1 MLSGFSIF
9 LDVDD
14 LTDIALLE
22 EYIASSDVLLVFL
35 TRDYISSKNCRR
47 ELVAAMHQDLP
58 IVVLRESEYG
68 KGAVTSGGLQL
79 EFEQL
84 LPTLSI
90 DEVNSNP
97 NPNPNPNP
105 NISLNPD
112 PDPDPTLA
120 LLRSTR
126 SVGCGSSSRQRPAA
140 APLGATA
147 GPPRLVSSTGTERL
161 GLGLRLG

>member
-58 IVVLRESEYG
+58 
-68 KGAVTSGGLQL
+68 
-79 EFEQL
+79 L
-84 LPTLSI
+84 L
-90 DEVNSNP
+90 
-97 NPNPNPNP
+97 
-105 NISLNPD
+105 
-112 PDPDPTLA
+112 
-120 LLRSTR
+120 
-126 SVGCGSSSRQRPAA
+126 
-140 APLGATA
+140 
-147 GPPRLVSSTGTERL
+147 
-161 GLGLRLG
+161 